1 MDKVGQISSEFMNV
15 FFENSNV
22 LFNNLPV
29 FLAVRGGSDGVF
41 MLVVPVGSLSNISVD
56 LEWVSFESVL
66 GWFDLEVDI
75 SGAVEDIKEFNLE
88 GTVVILEVE
97 NQEVF
102 LRLDWFNGSLN
113 EARFSWGNLFWDVF
127 EMGWALVTDMVEF
140 LSEFSIIACCSKFND
155 FLFLFS
161 EVFVDTW

>member
-66 GWFDLEVDI
+66 G
-75 SGAVEDIKEFNLE
+75 
-88 GTVVILEVE
+88 
-97 NQEVF
+97 
-102 LRLDWFNGSLN
+102 
-113 EARFSWGNLFWDVF
+113 
-127 EMGWALVTDMVEF
+127 
-140 LSEFSIIACCSKFND
+140 
-155 FLFLFS
+155 
-161 EVFVDTW
+161 